1 MSTDVPLLNDYK
13 KKFVRHR
20 LLQTFLGGL
29 RLAGVPWYTLP
40 VQIVIFLFPL
50 GAVVPY
56 YYVLVDENVK
66 LIRSLVLA
74 AVIGKNRKVF
84 SFTYFFL
91 QIVWNSL
98 FVIYNCGV

>member
-40 VQIVIFLFPL
+40 VQIVIFLSPL

-56 YYVLVDENVK
+56 YFVLVDKKYEVIK
-66 LIRSLVLA
+66 SVVLA
-74 AVIGKNRKVF
+74 SVIGKEIKNEFHCLVF
-84 SFTYFFL
+84 LASK
-91 QIVWNSL
+91 QVM
-98 FVIYNCGV
+98 G

>member
-1 MSTDVPLLNDYK
+1 MTQLVSDRKGTKMSADVPLLNDYK

-29 RLAGVPWYTLP
+29 RLTGVPWYTLP

-56 YYVLVDENVK
+56 YYILVEPNVK
-66 LIRSLVLA
+66 LIKSLVLA
-74 AVIGKNRKVF
+74 AVIGKNSMVLMKCI
-84 SFTYFFL
+84 Y
-91 QIVWNSL
+91 L
-98 FVIYNCGV
+98 F